1 MSEGKP
7 DYGIGYGKPPPGRPF
22 QKGHSGNPRG
32 PRRKDLSAL
41 LVAALNEPVYVTI
54 DGKRRKITKREAIV
68 TQMVNKSA
76 EADLRATKMLFD
88 MMQDAVR
95 YDEGGR
101 AEGGGCRSAAGA
113 GEIDGPGPGGCR
125 IVRRALAPPDRGRG
139 RQSCGRRRRRSVRLT
154 RPAGIRA
161 DGCPNVA
168 PGPLHNG
175 APVWYRMIVSPDAPM
190 SRRSRPADG
199 GSSNGRTADS
209 DSASLGSNPSP
220 PASLFSNLGRI
231 RSRSNLLGSNAG
243 LTVEDLGVLGFPSVR
258 GRGYPLDQPPST
270 GVTAPVT

>member
-101 AEGGGCRSAAGA
+101 AEGGGCRSAVGW
-113 GEIDGPGPGGCR
+113 R
-125 IVRRALAPPDRGRG
+125 
-139 RQSCGRRRRRSVRLT
+139 
-154 RPAGIRA
+154 
-161 DGCPNVA
+161 N
-168 PGPLHNG
+168 
-175 APVWYRMIVSPDAPM
+175 
-190 SRRSRPADG
+190 
-199 GSSNGRTADS
+199 
-209 DSASLGSNPSP
+209 
-220 PASLFSNLGRI
+220 
-231 RSRSNLLGSNAG
+231 
-243 LTVEDLGVLGFPSVR
+243 
-258 GRGYPLDQPPST
+258 
-270 GVTAPVT
+270 